1 MYHGKSKILFKLIN
15 VLHIMYHIC
24 FLIQSKF
31 MISLMKCTLH
41 LRKTQLVNNRFKMY
55 LEVGEIS

>member
-1 MYHGKSKILFKLIN
+1 
-15 VLHIMYHIC
+15 MYHIC

-31 MISLMKCTLH
+31 MISLMKYTLH
-41 LRKTQLVNNRFKMY
+41 LRKPQLGNKRFKMY